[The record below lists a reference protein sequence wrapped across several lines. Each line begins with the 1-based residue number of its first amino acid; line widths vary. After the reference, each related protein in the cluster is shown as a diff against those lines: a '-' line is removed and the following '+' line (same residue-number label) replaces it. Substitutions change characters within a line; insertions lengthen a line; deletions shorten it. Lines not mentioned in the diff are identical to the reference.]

1 MAKSKHSNL
10 LFTLTKN
17 NSKLTKTV
25 FSWDTTDLEKEVFR
39 YGK

>member
-1 MAKSKHSNL
+1 MKNSKQSNL
-10 LFTLTKN
+10 LFTLTKS
-17 NSKLTKTV
+17 NSKLMKSV